1 MWELFLGRVAK
12 SRVDCGLRRDEGD
25 EGDEGEGSRKGAKG
39 GRRGRQGRRES
50 GGEKIG

>member
-12 SRVDCGLRRDEGD
+12 SRVDCGLRRD